1 MPWAALRPLVSEGV
15 KAAHTWRF
23 VGSEVVT
30 QQANLSIGALAHA
43 TGVPTNT
50 LRTWER
56 RYGFPRSVRLP
67 SGHRRYDQEQ
77 ITYVRWIIR
86 ALEAG
91 HRPSSLEALDLAT
104 LRGLVQESRGSAP
117 HLEGDVKT
125 QVEAWLEAVIQLD
138 SAALEKAML
147 KDWSRHGA
155 VTFLDGLVSGFLR
168 RIGQGWADGHLTI
181 GQEHAAS
188 ETLTSFL
195 STRWRA
201 LEAGS
206 GGNAVL
212 LTTLPG
218 ERHSL
223 GLHQAAIVL
232 AIHGFKLHFLGSDT
246 PIESILDAAQR
257 TMAEAVMVSVS
268 ANAAKG
274 PSRSLLGDLRD
285 KLPANVQL
293 IVGGAGAPEDLGRM
307 QVMNSMAKLDEWATR
322 QSAGFSNGH

>member
-1 MPWAALRPLVSEGV
+1 M
-15 KAAHTWRF
+15 
-23 VGSEVVT
+23 T

-77 ITYVRWIIR
+77 ITFVRWIIR

-104 LRGLVQESRGSAP
+104 LRGLVQESRSSGPSADAN
-117 HLEGDVKT
+117 LTSQLDV
-125 QVEAWLEAVIQLD
+125 WFEAVLHLD
-138 SAALEKAML
+138 TAALEKAML

-155 VTFLDGLVSGFLR
+155 VTFLDGLVTGFLQ
-168 RIGQGWADGHLTI
+168 RIGQGWADGVLSI

-188 ETLTSFL
+188 ETLTTFL

-201 LEAGS
+201 MEVGAT
-206 GGNAVL
+206 GNAVV

-218 ERHSL
+218 ERHGL
-223 GLHQAAIVL
+223 GLHQAAVIL
-232 AIHGFKLHFLGSDT
+232 AIHGFRIHFLGADT
-246 PIESILDAAQR
+246 PLDAIVDS
-257 TMAEAVMVSVS
+257 TKLVMAEAVMVSVS
-268 ANAAKG
+268 INADKSAAKAMLLNL
-274 PSRSLLGDLRD
+274 RST
-285 KLPANVQL
+285 LPPNIQL
-293 IVGGAGAPEDLGRM
+293 IVGGCGAPEDLVQM
-307 QVMNSMAKLDEWATR
+307 QVMASMVQLDDWASR
-322 QSAGFSNGH
+322 QSAGFSPGH

>member
-1 MPWAALRPLVSEGV
+1 MTVTCCLEAKQRADVTFEPA
-15 KAAHTWRF
+15 
-23 VGSEVVT
+23 GSVHVT

-104 LRGLVQESRGSAP
+104 LRDLVQDSRGNGAQAD
-117 HLEGDVKT
+117 GDVRAQLDT
-125 QVEAWLEAVIQLD
+125 WFEAVLQHD
-138 SAALEKAML
+138 TAALEKAML
-147 KDWSRHGA
+147 KDWSRHSA
-155 VTFLDGLVSGFLR
+155 VIFLDGLVSGFLR
-168 RIGQGWADGHLTI
+168 RVGQGWADGQLTI

-188 ETLTSFL
+188 EAITTFL
-195 STRWRA
+195 SSRWRA
-201 LEAGS
+201 LEAGAT
-206 GGNAVL
+206 GNAVV

-218 ERHSL
+218 ERHGL
-223 GLHQAAIVL
+223 GLHQAAVIL
-232 AIHGFKLHFLGSDT
+232 SIHGFKIHFLGSDT
-246 PIESILDAAQR
+246 PVASIVESAKL

-268 ANAAKG
+268 VNAPKG
-274 PSRSLLGDLRD
+274 AVRSLLSELRSA
-285 KLPANVQL
+285 LPQNVQL
-293 IVGGAGAPEDLGRM
+293 VIGGSGAPEDMSQM
-307 QVMNSMAKLDEWATR
+307 QVMTSMSKLDEWASR
-322 QSAGFSNGH
+322 QSSDFNPRGH